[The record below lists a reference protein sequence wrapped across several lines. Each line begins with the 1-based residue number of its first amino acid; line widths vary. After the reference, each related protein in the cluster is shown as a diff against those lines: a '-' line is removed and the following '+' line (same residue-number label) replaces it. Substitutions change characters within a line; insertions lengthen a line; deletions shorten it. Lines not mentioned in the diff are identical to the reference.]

1 MALYRPEAACISGK
15 GVWEAMWSYKTGKN
29 KMPKEGDRA
38 FRYGWQDEELWL
50 GRTVDTKN
58 RKVVW
63 KGSRTFVAPSTSG
76 LNAGMS
82 PAEKEE
88 AWRPVGEWTRRRR
101 EEKDQKTVKGT
112 DVEVDEESDPF
123 V

>member
-1 MALYRPEAACISGK
+1 
-15 GVWEAMWSYKTGKN
+15 
-29 KMPKEGDRA
+29 MPKDGEGA

-50 GRTVDTKN
+50 GRIVDGESGG
-58 RKVVW
+58 VVW
-63 KGSRTFVAPSTSG
+63 KGAMTFVTPSTSG

-88 AWRPVGEWTRRRR
+88 AWRPIGEWMRKKR
-101 EEKDQKTVKGT
+101 EERTVKQETMKTEEKMTTNRTAATAEGLD
-112 DVEVDEESDPF
+112 DVDPF

>member
-1 MALYRPEAACISGK
+1 
-15 GVWEAMWSYKTGKN
+15 MWNYKTGK
-29 KMPKEGDRA
+29 KRMPKEGHGS
-38 FRYGWQDEELWL
+38 FRYGWLDEELWL
-50 GRTVDTKN
+50 GRTEDEESGEVI
-58 RKVVW
+58 W

-88 AWRPVGEWTRRRR
+88 AWRPIGEWMRRKR
-101 EEKDQKTVKGT
+101 EGGKAKDEKTQEGI
-112 DVEVDEESDPF
+112 DVGVEGDSDSF